1 MVRRKM
7 CTVLGFG
14 LALILALPAG
24 AAAAADRYLVVM
36 DHEKGAAAD
45 TKAMVESL
53 GGKVVRSYPE
63 IGVAVVSS
71 DEPSFGRH
79 LAMARGVMGVNAEV
93 KRETSWSRELDTL
106 DGFVQGVRVSG
117 PPGGLRTAAAG
128 AQGAVAGTD
137 NVIRDP
143 RTVPFWPFQWN
154 MQRMGLNDV
163 FGIPF
168 YGDPDVKVALLGA
181 GVDYRHPDLVGK
193 VDLDLSRSFVESD
206 DILVEQLF
214 PGAHPVADLA
224 FHTTFVAA
232 QITCTVRFLGCVAP
246 AVSLVGVKVLD
257 IDEFG
262 TVADVVSG
270 IMYASEIHADV
281 IAMPWAMWGPADT
294 QWNGRIWN
302 MGNAEDRVEIIA
314 MQRAIAWAK
323 SHGAV
328 VVADASVPFGMPGI
342 DADADGLDVI
352 LPAQAG
358 ATAIGS
364 SGRFDTY
371 GHISNFGFTLVDAV
385 APGGFV
391 DPDNPPA
398 HPREFI
404 WGACSSF
411 SQFGRLKDECA
422 IQNQPQ
428 FIIIIGPLVSV
439 GHAAGVAALIASRYP
454 GMPPAFLT
462 QKLLHTA
469 VDIETPGPDAF
480 TGFGRVDAWRAIQ

>member
-1 MVRRKM
+1 MVSRKM

-24 AAAAADRYLVVM
+24 AAAAADRYLVVF
-36 DHEKGAAAD
+36 DHESLAPTA
-45 TKAMVESL
+45 TKALVESL
-53 GGKVVRSYPE
+53 GGKVVRDYSD
-63 IGVAVVSS
+63 IGVAIVTSE
-71 DEPSFGRH
+71 EPNFKRH
-79 LAMARGVMGVNAEV
+79 LAMARGVMGVNADT
-93 KRETSWSRELDTL
+93 KRQTNWSQERDTL
-106 DGFVQGVRVSG
+106 DGFVRGIHVSG
-117 PPGGLRTAAAG
+117 PPGGPRAASAIPQGVAAG
-128 AQGAVAGTD
+128 PQ
-137 NVIRDP
+137 NIRDP

-168 YGDPDVKVALLGA
+168 YGSPDVKVALLAA

-193 VDLDLSRSFVESD
+193 VDLNLSRSFVPSD
-206 DILVEQLF
+206 DILVQQLF
-214 PGAHPVADLA
+214 PGAHPIADLK
-224 FHTTFVAA
+224 FHSTFVAA
-232 QITCTVRFLGCVAP
+232 QITCNVTFLGCVAP
-246 AVSLVGVKVLD
+246 GVTLVGVKVLD
-257 IDEFG
+257 KDEFG

-270 IMYASEIHADV
+270 IEYASEIGANV
-281 IAMPWAMWGPADT
+281 IAMPWAMWGPSDD
-294 QWNGRIWN
+294 QWGDKIWN
-302 MGNAEDRVEIIA
+302 MGNADDRVDVIA
-314 MQRAIAWAK
+314 MQRAIAHAK
-323 SHGAV
+323 ARGSV
-328 VVADASVPFGMPGI
+328 VIADASTPFAMPGI

-358 ATAIGS
+358 AVTIGS
-364 SGRFDTY
+364 SGFFDTY
-371 GHISNFGFTLVDAV
+371 GHISNYGFTLVDAV

-411 SQFGRLKDECA
+411 SQFGRLPDECK
-422 IQNQPQ
+422 IENQPQ
-428 FIIIIGPLVSV
+428 FLIIIGSLVSV

-454 GMPPAFLT
+454 GRPAAFIT

-469 VDIETPGPDAF
+469 VDIETPGRDAF